1 MIATEKTE
9 IAALR
14 AEVANLR
21 KQLAEQ
27 REISAEYMRLH
38 RASSLRKAELF
49 NAVRRCQSFLEEAIQ

>member
-1 MIATEKTE
+1 MIFAQKTE
-9 IAALR
+9 VSALR
-14 AEVANLR
+14 AEVAALR

-49 NAVRRCQSFLEEAIQ
+49 NAVRRCQAFLEEAMQ

>member
-1 MIATEKTE
+1 MFTKTKSE
-9 IAALR
+9 VQVLR
-14 AEVANLR
+14 EEVASLR

-49 NAVRRCQSFLEEAIQ
+49 NAVRRCQAFLEEATQ